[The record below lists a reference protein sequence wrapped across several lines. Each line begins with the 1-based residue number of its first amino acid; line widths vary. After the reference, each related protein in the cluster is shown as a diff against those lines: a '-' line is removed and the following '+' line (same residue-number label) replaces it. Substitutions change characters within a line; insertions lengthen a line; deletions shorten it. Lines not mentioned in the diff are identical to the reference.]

1 MTRGRAT
8 QTTLLA
14 CFAAAG
20 LIGAHV
26 LAYFIALP
34 DAIVRS
40 AVLRNTGHGYLGP
53 AVVIATVAL
62 FFGIIGAAAV
72 GYAHGR
78 HGERSAVRWRHVALR
93 IASTQTV
100 AFLLLETAERGVA
113 GRRPVAGDLTLL
125 AVGVVVQAL
134 LGCIAAA
141 VLTFVGRA
149 AEFVGRTLRPRPSPL
164 HGVRGRVRAL
174 FDVAA
179 PRLQFA
185 GAHSARAPPAPSR

>member
-1 MTRGRAT
+1 MTRGRVT
-8 QTTLLA
+8 QTALLA

-26 LAYFIALP
+26 LTYFIALP

-40 AVLRNTGHGYLGP
+40 LVLRNTGHGYIGP
-53 AVVIATVAL
+53 AVVIAVVAL
-62 FFGIIGAAAV
+62 LFGVIGSAAI
-72 GYAHGR
+72 GYARGR
-78 HGERSAVRWRHVALR
+78 RGERSAARWRHAALR
-93 IASTQTV
+93 IAGTQTV

-113 GRRPVAGDLTLL
+113 GRRPVALDLMLL
-125 AVGVVVQAL
+125 AVGILVQAL
-134 LGCIAAA
+134 VGCLAAT

-149 AEFVGRTLRPRPSPL
+149 GELVGRALRPAPL
-164 HGVRGRVRAL
+164 LRAHRRVRVS
-174 FDVAA
+174 FDIAV